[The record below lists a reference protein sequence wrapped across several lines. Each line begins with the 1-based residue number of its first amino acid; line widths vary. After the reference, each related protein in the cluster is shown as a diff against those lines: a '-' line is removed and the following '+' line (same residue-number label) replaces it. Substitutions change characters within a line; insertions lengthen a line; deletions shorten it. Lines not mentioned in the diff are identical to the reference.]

1 VKSVLAAAAVVGALL
16 AAPIAHA
23 NGSPTTCDGFL
34 SGGVVEGDLVV
45 PAGATCTAGGVR
57 VLGDV
62 TVEKDAR
69 FGGEAVIEG
78 DVTIASGG
86 SFNVTDS
93 AVGGDI
99 VCTGCAAVG
108 LTFMWD
114 PTFEITSTGKVKVR
128 GATDAH
134 IAIEGWRIASLD
146 VRDSAGTF
154 TFIEFHASRDVVFA
168 DNVGNAGFWYVSAGG
183 DFEVVGNTGGGDGY
197 PADFTLVG
205 NSAGKDLVFS
215 ENIGP
220 SYLETNVAEKDLE
233 CFEND
238 PPPTGW
244 GNAAGKDVAGQCA
257 GLTGSG
263 PE

>member
-1 VKSVLAAAAVVGALL
+1 VKGVLAAAAVVGALL

-23 NGSPTTCDGFL
+23 NGSPTTCEGFL
-34 SGGVVEGDLVV
+34 SGGAVEGDLVV
-45 PAGATCTAGGVR
+45 PAGATCTVGGVR
-57 VLGDV
+57 VFGDV
-62 TVEKDAR
+62 TVEEGAR
-69 FGGEAVIEG
+69 FGGDAVIEG

-86 SFNVTDS
+86 HFNVTDS
-93 AVGGDI
+93 AIGGDI
-99 VCTGCAAVG
+99 VCTGCAALG

-114 PTFEITSTGKVKVR
+114 PTFQITSTRKIEVS
-128 GATDAH
+128 GATDAY
-134 IAIEGWRIASLD
+134 ISIEGWRIASLE
-146 VRDSAGTF
+146 VRDSAGAF

-168 DNVGNAGFWYVSAGG
+168 DNVGNAGFWYVSTGG
-183 DFEVVGNTGGGDGY
+183 DFEIVGNTAGGGGY

-215 ENIGP
+215 QNVGP

-238 PPPTGW
+238 PAPTGW
-244 GNAAGKDVAGQCA
+244 GNSAGKDVAGQCA
-257 GLTGSG
+257 DLTGPP